1 MKFFSPDISQ
11 FSDYYERGKYVLAWR
26 LSLLFTLIFGVL
38 STLYLGGDKLV
49 LTYYLIIFVVSL
61 ATFIILK
68 TTKKHTFIYWT
79 FTISA
84 STIVVLSMFT
94 VQHTLHYSDFLW
106 MICIITFA
114 FIGLGRNYGLLFLV
128 LHLSVAIYF
137 ILFELN
143 YHFELLVARDSNEL
157 WVVAIEVGFAFII
170 FSYLI
175 HRYLTFQ
182 RYAESEL
189 TIVNSQLEKQNNENI
204 YLVKEVHHRVKN
216 NLQII
221 VSLLKMQRE
230 ELKSE
235 ESKKHFSDAINRIMT
250 ISLVHDKLY
259 AENEFTDIDLVEY
272 LNELVLDIS
281 RLSSNKEQS
290 IDVNISSELEHVGL
304 KTIVP
309 LGLLLNELLTN
320 SYKHAFSGQKEGAIS
335 IKFLEFEP
343 SKLKLTYEDSGK
355 WNEDNQRGFGL
366 ELIELLTQQLEGS
379 FKREGSAYYFQLSN
393 LDY

>member
-1 MKFFSPDISQ
+1 MNFFRPDISQ
-11 FSDYYERGKYVLAWR
+11 FTDYYERGKYVLAWR
-26 LSLLFTLIFGVL
+26 LSVLFTLIFGLL
-38 STLYLGGDKLV
+38 STLYLGGDQLV

-68 TTKKHTFIYWT
+68 ITKKHTFIYWT
-79 FTISA
+79 FTIIA
-84 STIVVLSMFT
+84 STIVILSMFT

-128 LHLSVAIYF
+128 LHVSVAAYF
-137 ILFELN
+137 ILFQLN
-143 YHFELLVARDSNEL
+143 HHFELLIERNSNEL
-157 WVVAIEVGFAFII
+157 WVVAIEVVFAFVI

-175 HRYLTFQ
+175 HKYLAFQ
-182 RYAESEL
+182 RYAERGL
-189 TIVNSQLEKQNNENI
+189 IKVNNQLEKQNSENI

-230 ELKSE
+230 ELMSD

-259 AENEFTDIDLVEY
+259 GENEFTDIDLVEY
-272 LNELVLDIS
+272 LKELVIDIS
-281 RLSSNKEQS
+281 KLSNNIGQKV
-290 IDVNISSELEHVGL
+290 DVNISSELKHVGL

-320 SYKHAFSGQKEGAIS
+320 SYKHAFEGQTTGNIT
-335 IKFLEFEP
+335 IKFMEYEP
-343 SKLKLTYEDSGK
+343 STLELVYKDSGK
-355 WNEDNQRGFGL
+355 WNDKNQRGFGL
-366 ELIELLTQQLEGS
+366 ELIELLTQQLEGRYTRS
-379 FKREGSAYYFQLSN
+379 DSCYHFNLSN